1 MAKSLAWEITQVKEA
16 IPWVRC
22 ASGNVFKIFRQI
34 FRICP
39 STRDWLRSVRTAVT
53 TREIPKSLLKGEC
66 MAKLCIVCISRQTLQ
81 NSSGKLYK
89 TIIQQLPQ
97 TSYPQI
103 LAPSRWHN
111 THQKL
116 AHPFHPTLL
125 MTSHCSQMFS
135 RGPGLIHHQWK
146 DLNGSLQHRNKPFE
160 NLRKNQGWGVA
171 LEMFFG
177 SRRKDIQSGWNQTTW
192 AFTENIIYSLL
203 KTFL

>member
-1 MAKSLAWEITQVKEA
+1 M
-16 IPWVRC
+16 
-22 ASGNVFKIFRQI
+22 
-34 FRICP
+34 
-39 STRDWLRSVRTAVT
+39 
-53 TREIPKSLLKGEC
+53 
-66 MAKLCIVCISRQTLQ
+66 CISRQTLQ

-171 LEMFFG
+171 LKMFFG
-177 SRRKDIQSGWNQTTW
+177 SRRKDIQLLLSSSSSL
-192 AFTENIIYSLL
+192 SLL
-203 KTFL
+203 SSLSSFSSSSSLLLSNLRHFKLTIVQFNPQKWIPSKILMIFFFLLPKSDICSQN